1 MKKLLIYRLRVLKKM
16 HKNAIAKNNYVFA
29 QNISIRMDE
38 INDLL
43 YLLKK
48 EINITSTNY
57 YDEDQE
63 ASLI

>member
-1 MKKLLIYRLRVLKKM
+1 M

-63 ASLI
+63 TLEL